1 MIKDLPELIE
11 ANVISQETAERISDY
26 YHQKKNKEPNRL
38 IAVFGIIGAILVGMG
53 IILIVAHNW
62 DDFGRTTKSILA
74 FLPLL
79 LGQASCAYAL
89 IKKKEQKVWLEASS
103 AFMFFS
109 VGACIAMISQIYH
122 ISGSLPDFIL
132 TWMLLTLPQIYIL
145 NSSVASLFYLIG
157 ITYYAGEVGYSYY
170 HSKEILWYWLLII
183 GIIPH
188 YLKLLKNN
196 AQANWAVLH
205 SRMIPISLI
214 IALGTCGYDNE
225 ELLFISFI
233 SLFSAFFLFGYL
245 PIFRKTGKSTQ
256 SYSSLGLLG
265 IIVTLIPLTFDWI
278 WDNLFRKLPPIN
290 ELVMTPEFIS
300 IFITTCIA
308 LYLLLRHDHIP
319 ASNRLSIIKY
329 SFLVFIAIFLSASIS
344 PKLAELLS
352 NLMLLLIG
360 IRIIRQGIEEDH
372 LGILNYGLLVLTT
385 AILCKF
391 FDTNISFIIRGLV
404 FVGLGIG
411 FFYANYMIIQKR
423 KRNEQ

>member
-11 ANVISQETAERISDY
+11 ANVISPETAERISDY

-89 IKKKEQKVWLEASS
+89 IKKKEQKAWLEASS
-103 AFMFFS
+103 AFLFFS

-196 AQANWAVLH
+196 AQENWAVLH

-214 IALGTCGYDNE
+214 IGLGTCGYDNE

-233 SLFSAFFLFGYL
+233 SLFSAFYIFGYL
-245 PIFRKTGKSTQ
+245 LVFRKTAKNIQ

-265 IIVTLIPLTFDWI
+265 IIITLIPLTFDWI
-278 WDNLFRKLPPIN
+278 WENLFRKFPPVN
-290 ELVMTPEFIS
+290 ELLLTPEFLSVI
-300 IFITTCIA
+300 ITTGIA
-308 LYLLLRHDHIP
+308 TFLLLRHDNTP
-319 ASNRLSIIKY
+319 SSNKISVVKY
-329 SFLVFIAIFLSASIS
+329 SFLVFIAIFLSSAFS

-385 AILCKF
+385 VILCKF

-423 KRNEQ
+423 KHNEK